1 MEAFPVA
8 TKRRKLRFPAQGCRC
23 LTRSTS
29 KDVLAIIRPKP
40 DRLYLQ
46 VVPGSNKTYGFAL
59 RPHEDRVGDCR
70 DAAARSHTG
79 EKRAVADPRRAE
91 NDVLPIRQ
99 IVRRIYAIEILFMAV
114 GDQAFSL
121 LFVARPHS
129 ALHIATEAFDRSR
142 RQHCF

>member
-40 DRLYLQ
+40 NRLNLQ

-59 RPHEDRVGDCR
+59 RSHEDRVGDCR
-70 DAAARSHTG
+70 DAAARPHSG
-79 EKRAVADPRRAE
+79 KKRAVTDAGRAE
-91 NDVLPIRQ
+91 NDVL
-99 IVRRIYAIEILFMAV
+99 AV
-114 GDQAFSL
+114 GEI
-121 LFVARPHS
+121 VG
-129 ALHIATEAFDRSR
+129 
-142 RQHCF
+142 